1 MMIISFF
8 SLCNY
13 TNSLQY
19 IMMSQLHGLQ
29 DPHHLPVGRFPR
41 HLFDFENFLGPSLD
55 LFDPFDEIDLSSHR
69 MQTALQWL
77 QDPPRLQRE
86 LCPVTG
92 HKKRPHSDKFRV
104 TLDVTGYKPE
114 DLSVKVVGRKLFI
127 DGKQE
132 FRDGEDFS
140 VKEMRKTYD
149 VPENASFE
157 HMTSFLTAKGT
168 LVVEFP
174 LVTQTKERDDHHHQV
189 QKYGDNVKE
198 FNFDEFFKSAFEP
211 KISDD
216 IEKGT
221 KKIDMSLDMT
231 GFRPD
236 QIQIHLK
243 DHELMVQA
251 ESSSS
256 DKHTAR
262 SYIYKA
268 VTLPPNIDVE
278 RMRSFLHDGK
288 RLMITAPYHEN
299 IATISNGKNGVLE
312 RGDHIMS
319 SLKNGDLK
327 IPPRAS
333 PTSSTCSIAG
343 SVNSTLGSTR

>member
-1 MMIISFF
+1 
-8 SLCNY
+8 
-13 TNSLQY
+13 
-19 IMMSQLHGLQ
+19 MSHLHGSQ
-29 DPHHLPVGRFPR
+29 GSHHLPVGRFPR
-41 HLFDFENFLGPSLD
+41 HLFDFENFFGPTLD
-55 LFDPFDEIDLSSHR
+55 LFDPFDENDLASHR
-69 MQTALQWL
+69 MQSALQWL

-92 HKKRPHSDKFRV
+92 HKKRPHTDKFRV

-132 FRDGEDFS
+132 FREGDDFS
-140 VKEMRKTYD
+140 VREMRKTYD
-149 VPENASFE
+149 LPENASFE

-174 LVTQTKERDDHHHQV
+174 LVTPPKERDDHHHEV
-189 QKYGDNVKE
+189 QKYAELVKD

-216 IEKGT
+216 AEKSG
-221 KKIDMSLDMT
+221 KKIDLSLDMT

-243 DHELMVQA
+243 DHDLIVQA

-256 DKHTAR
+256 DKHHTAR
-262 SYIYKA
+262 SFIYKA
-268 VTLPPNIDVE
+268 ITLPPNVDVE
-278 RMRSFLHDGK
+278 HMRSFLHDGK
-288 RLMITAPYHEN
+288 RLVITAPYHET
-299 IATISNGKNGVLE
+299 AALTSNGKHGALE
-312 RGDHIMS
+312 HGTHGDTTM
-319 SLKNGDLK
+319 KNGTKGLETK
-327 IPPRAS
+327 MAQCTS

-343 SVNSTLGSTR
+343 SVN

>member
-1 MMIISFF
+1 
-8 SLCNY
+8 
-13 TNSLQY
+13 
-19 IMMSQLHGLQ
+19 MSQLHGSQ
-29 DPHHLPVGRFPR
+29 NHHHLPVGRFPR

-55 LFDPFDEIDLSSHR
+55 LFDPFDEIDLASHR
-69 MQTALQWL
+69 MQNALQWL

-132 FRDGEDFS
+132 FRDAEDFS

-149 VPENASFE
+149 LPENASLE

-174 LVTQTKERDDHHHQV
+174 LVTQVKERDDHMHQL
-189 QKYGDNVKE
+189 QQLGDSIKE

-211 KISDD
+211 KVSEDS
-216 IEKGT
+216 ERGG
-221 KKIDMSLDMT
+221 KKIDLSLDMT

-243 DHELMVQA
+243 DHDLIVQA
-251 ESSSS
+251 ESSAS
-256 DKHTAR
+256 DKHHTAR

-278 RMRSFLHDGK
+278 HMRSFLHDGK
-288 RLMITAPYHEN
+288 RLIITAPYVEDSK
-299 IATISNGKNGVLE
+299 ALSNGKTSALGH
-312 RGDHIMS
+312 GDQQTS
-319 SLKNGDLK
+319 SLKNGTNVDDLK
-327 IPPRAS
+327 MAQTAS

-343 SVNSTLGSTR
+343 SVNSTLGSMR

>member
-1 MMIISFF
+1 M
-8 SLCNY
+8 
-13 TNSLQY
+13 TH
-19 IMMSQLHGLQ
+19 LHDVQ
-29 DPHHLPVGRFPR
+29 EHHHLPVGRFPR
-41 HLFDFENFLGPSLD
+41 NLFDFENFLGRSLD
-55 LFDPFDEIDLSSHR
+55 LFDPFDEIDLASHR
-69 MQTALQWL
+69 MQSALQWL
-77 QDPPRLQRE
+77 QDPPRIQRE

-92 HKKRPHSDKFRV
+92 HKKRPHTDKFRV

-149 VPENASFE
+149 LPENASFE

-174 LVTQTKERDDHHHQV
+174 LITEVKERVDHLKQLE
-189 QKYGDNVKE
+189 KYGVNMKE
-198 FNFDEFFKSAFEP
+198 FNFDEFFKSPFEP

-216 IEKGT
+216 TEKGG
-221 KKIDMSLDMT
+221 KKIDLSLDMT

-243 DHELMVQA
+243 DRDLIVQG

-256 DKHTAR
+256 DKHHTTR

-278 RMRSFLHDGK
+278 HMRSFLHDGK
-288 RLMITAPYHEN
+288 RLVITAPYHDN
-299 IATISNGKNGVLE
+299 CAFIGNGKPCSIECSDRNKSL
-312 RGDHIMS
+312 
-319 SLKNGDLK
+319 LKNGTNKEDFK
-327 IPPRAS
+327 IAS

-343 SVNSTLGSTR
+343 SVNSTLNK

>member
-1 MMIISFF
+1 MSHLH
-8 SLCNY
+8 SLEE
-13 TNSLQY
+13 
-19 IMMSQLHGLQ
+19 H
-29 DPHHLPVGRFPR
+29 HHLPVGRFPR
-41 HLFDFENFLGPSLD
+41 QRFDFDNFFGPSLD
-55 LFDPFDEIDLSSHR
+55 LFDPFDEVDLASHR
-69 MQTALQWL
+69 MQNALQWL

-114 DLSVKVVGRKLFI
+114 DLAVKVVGRKLYI

-132 FRDGEDFS
+132 FRDGEDFA
-140 VKEMRKTYD
+140 VKEMRKAYD
-149 VPENASFE
+149 LPENATLE

-174 LVTQTKERDDHHHQV
+174 LLTQAKERDDHQHQLK
-189 QKYGDNVKE
+189 KYGDNVKE

-211 KISDD
+211 RIFDD
-216 IEKGT
+216 IEKGG
-221 KKIDMSLDMT
+221 KKIELSLDMSN
-231 GFRPD
+231 FRPD

-243 DHELMVQA
+243 DHDLIVQA
-251 ESSSS
+251 ESSSP
-256 DKHTAR
+256 DKHHIAR

-288 RLMITAPYHEN
+288 RLIITAPYHEN
-299 IATISNGKNGVLE
+299 IASISNGKNGALE
-312 RGDHIMS
+312 RGDHTIS
-319 SLKNGDLK
+319 SLKNGIHRDDLK
-327 IPPRAS
+327 IPPGAS

>member
-1 MMIISFF
+1 
-8 SLCNY
+8 
-13 TNSLQY
+13 
-19 IMMSQLHGLQ
+19 MSHLHGSQ
-29 DPHHLPVGRFPR
+29 EHQHLPVGHFPR
-41 HLFDFENFLGPSLD
+41 HLFDFENFFGPSLD
-55 LFDPFDEIDLSSHR
+55 LFDPFDETDLASHQ
-69 MQTALQWL
+69 MQSALHWL

-127 DGKQE
+127 DGKQD

-149 VPENASFE
+149 LPENASFE

-174 LVTQTKERDDHHHQV
+174 LVTQTKERDDHQHQLK
-189 QKYGDNVKE
+189 QYGDNAKE

-211 KISDD
+211 KISADP
-216 IEKGT
+216 EKGG
-221 KKIDMSLDMT
+221 KKIELSLDMT

-243 DHELMVQA
+243 DHDLIVQA
-251 ESSSS
+251 ESSAT
-256 DKHTAR
+256 DKHHTAR

-278 RMRSFLHDGK
+278 HMRSFLHDGK
-288 RLMITAPYHEN
+288 RLIITAPYHEN
-299 IATISNGKNGVLE
+299 SGTISNGKTGALE
-312 RGDHIMS
+312 RGDHNTTSM
-319 SLKNGDLK
+319 KNGNDKQELHV
-327 IPPRAS
+327 PQCSS

>member
-1 MMIISFF
+1 
-8 SLCNY
+8 
-13 TNSLQY
+13 
-19 IMMSQLHGLQ
+19 MSQLHGSQ
-29 DPHHLPVGRFPR
+29 DRHHLPVSHFPR

-55 LFDPFDEIDLSSHR
+55 LFDPFDEIDLASHR
-69 MQTALQWL
+69 MQNTLQWL
-77 QDPPRLQRE
+77 QDPPRFQRE

-114 DLSVKVVGRKLFI
+114 DLSVKVVGRKLYI

-132 FRDGEDFS
+132 LRDGEDFS

-149 VPENASFE
+149 LPENASFE
-157 HMTSFLTAKGT
+157 HMTSFLTAKGL

-174 LVTQTKERDDHHHQV
+174 LITQAKERDDHHHQLK
-189 QKYGDNVKE
+189 QYGDNAKE

-211 KISDD
+211 KISNDT
-216 IEKGT
+216 EKGE
-221 KKIDMSLDMT
+221 KKIDLSLDMT

-243 DHELMVQA
+243 DHDLIVQG
-251 ESSSS
+251 ESSAS
-256 DKHTAR
+256 DQHHTAR

-278 RMRSFLHDGK
+278 HMRSFLHDGK
-288 RLMITAPYHEN
+288 RLVITAPYHEN
-299 IATISNGKNGVLE
+299 SATISNGKNGAPE
-312 RGDHIMS
+312 RGDHTVS
-319 SLKNGDLK
+319 SLKNGSLDDLK
-327 IPPRAS
+327 IPRGAS
-333 PTSSTCSIAG
+333 PTSSTCSVAG
-343 SVNSTLGSTR
+343 SINSTLGSTR

>member
-1 MMIISFF
+1 
-8 SLCNY
+8 
-13 TNSLQY
+13 
-19 IMMSQLHGLQ
+19 MSHSNTSADQ
-29 DPHHLPVGRFPR
+29 HHLPVGRFPR
-41 HLFDFENFLGPSLD
+41 HLFDFENFFGPSLD
-55 LFDPFDEIDLSSHR
+55 LFDPFDEVDLASHR
-69 MQTALQWL
+69 MQSALQWL

-92 HKKRPHSDKFRV
+92 HKKRAHTDKFRV

-132 FRDGEDFS
+132 FREGEDFS
-140 VKEMRKTYD
+140 TKEMRKTYD
-149 VPENASFE
+149 IPENASFE

-174 LVTQTKERDDHHHQV
+174 LITPVKERDDHHHQV
-189 QKYGDNVKE
+189 QQYSAHVKE

-216 IEKGT
+216 AEKSG
-221 KKIDMSLDMT
+221 KKIDLSLDMT

-243 DHELMVQA
+243 DHDLIVQA

-256 DKHTAR
+256 DKQHTAR

-268 VTLPPNIDVE
+268 ITLPPNVDVE
-278 RMRSFLHDGK
+278 HMRSFLHDGK
-288 RLMITAPYHEN
+288 RLVITAPYHEDMSALKQRTMGALPHADQP
-299 IATISNGKNGVLE
+299 ATSIKHS
-312 RGDHIMS
+312 
-319 SLKNGDLK
+319 DLHMNQC
-327 IPPRAS
+327 PS

>member
-1 MMIISFF
+1 
-8 SLCNY
+8 
-13 TNSLQY
+13 
-19 IMMSQLHGLQ
+19 MSHLHGLQ
-29 DPHHLPVGRFPR
+29 EHHHLPVGRFPR
-41 HLFDFENFLGPSLD
+41 QRFDFDNIFGPSLD
-55 LFDPFDEIDLSSHR
+55 LFDPFDEVDLASHQ
-69 MQTALQWL
+69 MQNALQWL
-77 QDPPRLQRE
+77 HDPPRLQRE

-92 HKKRPHSDKFRV
+92 HKKRQHSDKFRV

-132 FRDGEDFS
+132 IREGEDFS
-140 VKEMRKTYD
+140 VREMRKTYEL
-149 VPENASFE
+149 PENASFE

-174 LVTQTKERDDHHHQV
+174 LITQAKERDDHHHQL
-189 QKYGDNVKE
+189 QQYGANEKE

-216 IEKGT
+216 TEKGG
-221 KKIDMSLDMT
+221 KKINLSLDMT

-236 QIQIHLK
+236 QIQVHLK
-243 DHELMVQA
+243 DHDLIIQG
-251 ESSSS
+251 ESSSM
-256 DKHTAR
+256 DKNHTAR

-268 VTLPPNIDVE
+268 VTLPPNIDIE
-278 RMRSFLHDGK
+278 HMRSFLHDGK
-288 RLMITAPYHEN
+288 RLIITAPYHED
-299 IATISNGKNGVLE
+299 IAAISNGKNGTFE
-312 RGDHIMS
+312 KGDHHMS
-319 SLKNGDLK
+319 SLKNGNDKQDLK
-327 IPPRAS
+327 MPHCSS

>member
-1 MMIISFF
+1 
-8 SLCNY
+8 
-13 TNSLQY
+13 
-19 IMMSQLHGLQ
+19 MSQLHGSQ
-29 DPHHLPVGRFPR
+29 EHHHLPVGRFPR
-41 HLFDFENFLGPSLD
+41 QLFDFDNFFGPSLD
-55 LFDPFDEIDLSSHR
+55 VFDPFDEADLASHR
-69 MQTALQWL
+69 MQSALQWL

-92 HKKRPHSDKFRV
+92 HKKRAHSDKFRV

-140 VKEMRKTYD
+140 VKEMRKTYEI
-149 VPENASFE
+149 PENASFE

-174 LVTQTKERDDHHHQV
+174 LITSMKEQDDHHHQL
-189 QKYGDNVKE
+189 QKYGANVKE

-216 IEKGT
+216 VEKGE
-221 KKIDMSLDMT
+221 KKINLSLDMA

-236 QIQIHLK
+236 QIQVHLK
-243 DHELMVQA
+243 DHELIVQA
-251 ESSSS
+251 ESSST
-256 DKHTAR
+256 DKQHTAR

-268 VTLPPNIDVE
+268 VTLPANVDVE
-278 RMRSFLHDGK
+278 HMRSFLHDGK
-288 RLMITAPYHEN
+288 RLIITAPYHEN
-299 IATISNGKNGVLE
+299 STAINNGKNGALE
-312 RGDHIMS
+312 RGDHNLT
-319 SLKNGDLK
+319 SLKNGNDKQDLHM
-327 IPPRAS
+327 PQCSS
-333 PTSSTCSIAG
+333 PTSSTCSVAG

>member
-1 MMIISFF
+1 LLS
-8 SLCNY
+8 SLKVT
-13 TNSLQY
+13 TNFLQY

-29 DPHHLPVGRFPR
+29 DSHHLPVGRFPR
-41 HLFDFENFLGPSLD
+41 QLFDFENFFGPSLD
-55 LFDPFDEIDLSSHR
+55 LFDPFDEIDLASNR
-69 MQTALQWL
+69 MQNALQWL

-114 DLSVKVVGRKLFI
+114 DLAVKVVGRKLYI

-132 FRDGEDFS
+132 FRDGEDFA
-140 VKEMRKTYD
+140 VKEMRKAYD
-149 VPENASFE
+149 LPENATLE

-174 LVTQTKERDDHHHQV
+174 LLTQAKERDDHQHQLK
-189 QKYGDNVKE
+189 KYGDNVKE
-198 FNFDEFFKSAFEP
+198 FNFDEFFKSAFQP
-211 KISDD
+211 KICDD
-216 IEKGT
+216 TEKGG
-221 KKIDMSLDMT
+221 KKVDLCLDMT

-243 DHELMVQA
+243 DHELIVQA

-256 DKHTAR
+256 DKHHPTR

-268 VTLPPNIDVE
+268 ITLPPNIDTE
-278 RMRSFLHDGK
+278 HMRSFLHDGK
-288 RLMITAPYHEN
+288 RLLITAPYDEN
-299 IATISNGKNGVLE
+299 SVHFSNGTNGVL
-312 RGDHIMS
+312 GCCDH
-319 SLKNGDLK
+319 KNDLK
-327 IPPRAS
+327 IPQRSS

-343 SVNSTLGSTR
+343 SVNSTLGSTH